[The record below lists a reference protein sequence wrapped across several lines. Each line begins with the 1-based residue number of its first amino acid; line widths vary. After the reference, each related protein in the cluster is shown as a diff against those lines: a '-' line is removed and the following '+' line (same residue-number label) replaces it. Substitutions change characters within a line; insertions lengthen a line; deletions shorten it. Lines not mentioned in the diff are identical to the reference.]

1 MRPLFCLITGL
12 LLLAVSSVEAAPK
25 MRPYSGIGV
34 LRISTVGLTD
44 PIPYYDEPG
53 LMRQGNLPLDT
64 AQKLNSG
71 IFDSS
76 ATIFLMVKARKGQWL
91 RVERDDAGRESWLL
105 QQRHWQYTPWQQFLK
120 SQYVTFLPNSP
131 KRLMQVA
138 NQPEASQGTPRT
150 AQSPPMRIIMAQ
162 GDWAYV
168 LLDQNNAGWIR
179 WREADGRLLVR
190 FHE

>member
-1 MRPLFCLITGL
+1 MRSFLYLTALF
-12 LLLAVSSVEAAPK
+12 LLLAVTAEAAPK

-34 LRISTVGLTD
+34 LKLSTVGLTD

-53 LMRQGNLPLDT
+53 LVRQGNLHIDT
-64 AQKLNSG
+64 ARQLNEG
-71 IFDSS
+71 IFGSS
-76 ATIFLMVKARKGQWL
+76 AAIFLIVKARKGQWL

-105 QQRHWQYTPWQQFLK
+105 QQRHWHYAPWQQFLK
-120 SQYVTFLPNSP
+120 TRYVTFLPNSP
-131 KRLMQVA
+131 KKLMQVVA
-138 NQPEASQGTPRT
+138 QPEAVQGSPRT

-168 LLDQNNAGWIR
+168 LIDQNSAGWIR